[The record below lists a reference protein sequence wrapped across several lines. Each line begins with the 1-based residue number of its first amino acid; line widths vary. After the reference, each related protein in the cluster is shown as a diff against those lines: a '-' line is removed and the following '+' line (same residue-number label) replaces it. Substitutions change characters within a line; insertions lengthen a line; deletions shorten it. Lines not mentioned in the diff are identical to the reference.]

1 MDRAGNARIRHPGA
15 RRHTQKPID
24 GLATLVAGSWADARL
39 RTAVFVGFNKGR
51 DKVRL
56 LWWDRQ
62 GFWMAYKRL
71 DRGRFRLPALTQMTV
86 ADLWLALEGLEPARR
101 RPNLSR
107 ERII

>member
-1 MDRAGNARIRHPGA
+1 MPVFVIQEPVDMR
-15 RRHTQKPID
+15 KSID
-24 GLATLVAGSWADARL
+24 GLATLVAESWADAPL

-71 DRGRFRLPALTQMTV
+71 ERGRFRLPALAQMTV

-101 RPNLSR
+101 RPSLSW
-107 ERII
+107 ERAI